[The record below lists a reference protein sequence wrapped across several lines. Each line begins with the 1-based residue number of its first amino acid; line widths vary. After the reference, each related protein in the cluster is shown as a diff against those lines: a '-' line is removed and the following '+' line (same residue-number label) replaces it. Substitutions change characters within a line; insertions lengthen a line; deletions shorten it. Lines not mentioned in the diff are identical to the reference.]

1 MKARTSR
8 RPTSIKTP
16 PTIDR
21 LREVGIFGALSD
33 GVLEHIASA
42 MEQLAL
48 PPGHLVFAEGDA
60 GREMYVVLDGEIE
73 VLKRSRRGRDQRVAI
88 LGPNDAFG
96 EMSIIDVQPR
106 SATVRTLGPTRLL
119 RIRSDD
125 LDALYRTDLKGYA
138 ILVLNLARDLS
149 RRLRVTDGL
158 MADFAANVL
167 DEYVPKKPAP

>member
-1 MKARTSR
+1 MKRSTSSSR
-8 RPTSIKTP
+8 NPKAPTS
-16 PTIDR
+16 IDR
-21 LREVGIFGALSD
+21 LREIGIFGALSD
-33 GVLEHIASA
+33 EVLAHIAKS
-42 MEQLAL
+42 MEQVNLQ
-48 PPGHLVFAEGDA
+48 PGHTVFAEGDA
-60 GREMYVVLDGEIE
+60 GREMYVVLDGEVE
-73 VLKRSRRGRDQRVAI
+73 VLKKSRRGRDQRVAI

-125 LDALYRTDLKGYA
+125 LDQLYRTDLKGYA

-158 MADFAANVL
+158 MADFAASVL
-167 DEYVPKKPAP
+167 DEYVPKKPR